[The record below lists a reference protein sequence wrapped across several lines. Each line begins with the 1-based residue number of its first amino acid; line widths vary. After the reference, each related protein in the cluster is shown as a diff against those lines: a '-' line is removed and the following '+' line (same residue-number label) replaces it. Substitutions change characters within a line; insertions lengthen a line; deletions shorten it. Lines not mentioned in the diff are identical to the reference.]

1 MRGVRD
7 GAGAV
12 SREVDV
18 AVVQRARERRSA
30 LARARDRAAS
40 ADGPD
45 DAVRDVIRASW
56 GRSRRSVHDDLAT
69 APLDDAGVTD
79 AAWRTSPLQRAVAAL
94 EGDLRDVADDGYL
107 VVAVT
112 DPSARILWTAGGRV
126 MRRRAE
132 AVNFVPG
139 GRWDEAS
146 VGTNALDLALRTGAP
161 ATVWSAEH
169 FAPAVQ
175 GWVCWAAP
183 VHDPQGRALGV
194 LDLSTTWERSHPLGL
209 STARSLAAL
218 LAHEVAA
225 TAAAA
230 RRLAPAG
237 TPAAARPGHLRLRL
251 LGRAEAEL
259 DSEPLPLTR
268 RQLELVALLALAP
281 GGLSADALHDVLY
294 GDAPVSRST
303 LKAEVSH
310 LRTLLRGGIGSRPY
324 RLLGTCSTDVE
335 EVRRRLRAGDVAGA
349 AESWGGELL
358 AGVGGTDAPGLR
370 RVDAEL
376 TAGLRQA
383 VLGSTD
389 RAAVLRYAATAGAD
403 PHVVRTRLPLS

>member
-1 MRGVRD
+1 
-7 GAGAV
+7 
-12 SREVDV
+12 V

-30 LARARDRAAS
+30 LARARDRVTATGAG
-40 ADGPD
+40 APPGE

-69 APLDDAGVTD
+69 APLDDAGATD
-79 AAWRTSPLQRAVAAL
+79 EAWRTSPLQRAVTAL
-94 EGDLRDVADDGYL
+94 QADLRDVADDGDL

-169 FAPAVQ
+169 FAPVVQ

-183 VHDPQGRALGV
+183 VHDPQGRTLGV

-209 STARSLAAL
+209 TTARSLAAL
-218 LAHEVAA
+218 LSHEVAA
-225 TAAAA
+225 AAAA
-230 RRLAPAG
+230 DRRRAAEDAPDE
-237 TPAAARPGHLRLRL
+237 PRPGHLRLRL
-251 LGRAEAEL
+251 LGRGGAEL
-259 DSEPLPLTR
+259 DGEPLPLTR

-281 GGLSADALHDVLY
+281 GGLSADALHDALY

-324 RLLGTCSTDVE
+324 RLLGSCSTDVE
-335 EVRRRLRAGDVAGA
+335 EVRRRLRAGDAAGA
-349 AESWGGELL
+349 AEAWGGELL

-376 TAGLRQA
+376 AAGLRQA

-403 PHVVRTRLPLS
+403 PHVVRSRLPLA